1 MKGLIL
7 GIESSTPAC
16 SVAVSAPDRLLAEVT
31 LNVEREGSRMLSPA
45 IRRILDDLSL
55 SLQDI
60 SAVATSHGP
69 GSFTGLRIG
78 MATAKT
84 LAIANDL
91 PLYSMTTLLSLAYNA
106 RLSGEDVCPL
116 LDARKGEVYAA
127 LYRFDQDD
135 FSETISPV
143 AVAPEKLSPRLS
155 DRTVLIG
162 DGASK
167 YRRIFLEGR
176 GSSRVIAP
184 AVLSLP
190 RASSL
195 CALVHSGMVR
205 ESVEDIMG
213 LEPLYVRKPE
223 AELKWQE
230 RNRSTSRP

>member
-116 LDARKGEVYAA
+116 LDARKG
-127 LYRFDQDD
+127 
-135 FSETISPV
+135 
-143 AVAPEKLSPRLS
+143 
-155 DRTVLIG
+155 
-162 DGASK
+162 
-167 YRRIFLEGR
+167 
-176 GSSRVIAP
+176 
-184 AVLSLP
+184 
-190 RASSL
+190 
-195 CALVHSGMVR
+195 
-205 ESVEDIMG
+205 
-213 LEPLYVRKPE
+213 
-223 AELKWQE
+223 
-230 RNRSTSRP
+230 